1 MNGDIHVTSTTS
13 TSFEVMALAYYISWC
28 NSLNIVRKRKP
39 REHVKSNAAP
49 PLSSASACQGLDHW
63 AHLGEAKVFFPIQ
76 NAKVLH
82 HLYTFILKTL
92 QGHLEFL
99 YIYIYM
105 CKLIV
110 STPKRRWFCKTKAAV
125 LLSEPHCFQRIG
137 RRPKDRDFCWSCPF
151 KSTKNQA
158 PAATSSTAQ
167 TQWWRLSEGLPQKQ
181 IYTIHHP
188 SSRKVKIWKILLKKK
203 QLFQISKKKQLVF
216 RMAVYPKH
224 QHGSN
229 ASGPP
234 TAESDNLRSH
244 GCHQDPWIQTSCWML
259 PDP

>member
-1 MNGDIHVTSTTS
+1 
-13 TSFEVMALAYYISWC
+13 
-28 NSLNIVRKRKP
+28 
-39 REHVKSNAAP
+39 
-49 PLSSASACQGLDHW
+49 
-63 AHLGEAKVFFPIQ
+63 
-76 NAKVLH
+76 
-82 HLYTFILKTL
+82 
-92 QGHLEFL
+92 
-99 YIYIYM
+99 M

-151 KSTKNQA
+151 KSTRNQA
-158 PAATSSTAQ
+158 PAATSMVKTFWSTS
-167 TQWWRLSEGLPQKQ
+167 TKTN
-181 IYTIHHP
+181 IYHP
-188 SSRKVKIWKILLKKK
+188 SSRKSRKVKIWKLLKKK
-203 QLFQISKKKQLVF
+203 NSCFKSPKKKQLVF

>member
-1 MNGDIHVTSTTS
+1 M
-13 TSFEVMALAYYISWC
+13 
-28 NSLNIVRKRKP
+28 
-39 REHVKSNAAP
+39 
-49 PLSSASACQGLDHW
+49 
-63 AHLGEAKVFFPIQ
+63 
-76 NAKVLH
+76 
-82 HLYTFILKTL
+82 
-92 QGHLEFL
+92 
-99 YIYIYM
+99 YIYM

-188 SSRKVKIWKILLKKK
+188 SSRKVKIWKYFLKKTAVSI
-203 QLFQISKKKQLVF
+203 QISKKKNSWFLGWRFIPNINTVPTLQGPQLPRVTTCEAMVVT
-216 RMAVYPKH
+216 RIP
-224 QHGSN
+224 GSKR
-229 ASGPP
+229 
-234 TAESDNLRSH
+234 LV
-244 GCHQDPWIQTSCWML
+244 GCS